1 MAQNMTVPLLDL
13 RAQYEAIKDEVDEA
27 VHRVLER
34 QGFVLGPEV
43 DALERRLAEYCQVDH
58 AIGCASGSDA
68 LLLALWAHR
77 VGPGDEVICPSWTFY
92 ATAGSVAVLG
102 ATPVFVDIDPVTYN
116 IRPDLVR
123 ERAATCKRLRAIIP
137 VDMYGQCADMS
148 GFVELGEQFK
158 VPIIEDAAQAI
169 GARDAQGEPAGSR
182 GSVGCFSFYPTKNLG
197 GIGDG
202 GMVTAN
208 DPNVA
213 ARLRKLRVHGERKRY
228 YHDLIGFNSRLDAL
242 QAAVLN
248 VKLRYLDGWSNKRR
262 ENARHYDA
270 AFAAADVPGL
280 VPPRPPLG
288 MGLHI
293 YHQYVIRV
301 PAEHRDP
308 LREHLRDADI
318 GSEAY
323 YPVPLHL
330 QECFEHLGYSSGD
343 LPESEKAAL
352 ETVALPIYPE
362 RTTEQLV
369 DLAATI
375 IAYLAPRVQAPAT
388 VYSVNRSG

>member
-1 MAQNMTVPLLDL
+1 MTQKMTVPLLDL

-27 VHRVLER
+27 VHRVLDR

-43 DALERRLAEYCQVDH
+43 DALERRLAEYCHVEH

-68 LLLALWAHR
+68 ILLALMAHR
-77 VGPGDEVICPSWTFY
+77 IGPGDEVICPSFTFY
-92 ATAGSVAVLG
+92 ATAGSIAVLG

-116 IRPDLVR
+116 ITPALVR
-123 ERAATCKRLRAIIP
+123 ERAARCTRLRAIVP
-137 VDMYGQCADMS
+137 VDLYGQCADMS
-148 GFVELGEQFK
+148 AFVELGEQFK

-208 DPNVA
+208 DPHVA
-213 ARLRKLRVHGERKRY
+213 ERLRKIRVHGERKRY
-228 YHDLIGFNSRLDAL
+228 YHDMVGFNSRLDAL

-248 VKLRYLDGWSNKRR
+248 VKLRYLDGWSGKRR

-270 AFAAADVPGL
+270 AFAAANVPGL

-288 MGLHI
+288 MGSHI

-308 LREHLRDADI
+308 LREHMTNAGI
-318 GSEAY
+318 GSEVY

-330 QECFEHLGYSSGD
+330 QECFEHLGYTAGD

-362 RTTEQLV
+362 LTTEQLDTV
-369 DLAATI
+369 AATI
-375 IAYLAPRVQAPAT
+375 IAYLEPRVQVSAT
-388 VYSVNRSG
+388 VSSENRPA